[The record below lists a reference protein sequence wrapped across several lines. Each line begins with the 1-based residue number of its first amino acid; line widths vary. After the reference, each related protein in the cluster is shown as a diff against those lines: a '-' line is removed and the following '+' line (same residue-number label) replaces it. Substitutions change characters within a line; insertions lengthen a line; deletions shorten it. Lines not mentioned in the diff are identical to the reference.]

1 MEKSM
6 NSSSLGA
13 QSNQQETQFQPAAN
27 GFTFKLIRAFFAVF
41 IITSLVVGLWTHTWH
56 NIMFAGMFYCLYKAI
71 KYEDYS
77 NGRKK

>member
-13 QSNQQETQFQPAAN
+13 QSNQQETQFQPVSSR
-27 GFTFKLIRAFFAVF
+27 FTFKLISAFFAVL
-41 IITSLVVGLWTHTWH
+41 IMTSIVVGLLSATRH
-56 NIMFAGMFYCLYKAI
+56 NIQIAGMFYCLYKAI